1 MVKKILVAYASKY
14 GATREIA
21 QKIGEVLLRSG
32 QVVEVCA
39 VDEVRDL
46 NLYSTVVLGSAIY
59 VGAWHKEAVAFLKA
73 NQDILAGLPVWLF
86 SSGPTGQGDPL
97 ELVEGKLLPAALQLV
112 VDRIRPRDVT
122 LFHGNI
128 DPEKVNPIEKWA
140 VKSLVKKP
148 FGDFRDWDA
157 IAAWS
162 EKIAVSLQEMEVPI

>member
-21 QKIGEVLLRSG
+21 QKIGEVLRRSG
-32 QVVEVCA
+32 QVVEVCP

-46 NLYSTVVLGSAIY
+46 NPYSTVVLGSAIY
-59 VGAWHKEAVAFLKA
+59 IGAWHKEAVAFLKA

-97 ELVEGKLLPAALQLV
+97 ELVEGKLLPAALQPV
-112 VDRIRPRDVT
+112 VDRIQPREVT

-128 DPEKVNPIEKWA
+128 DLEKVNPIEKWA

-148 FGDFRDWDA
+148 FGDFRDWDT

-162 EKIAVSLQEMEVPI
+162 EKIAVSLQ

>member
-1 MVKKILVAYASKY
+1 M
-14 GATREIA
+14 
-21 QKIGEVLLRSG
+21 RS
-32 QVVEVCA
+32 
-39 VDEVRDL
+39 
-46 NLYSTVVLGSAIY
+46 
-59 VGAWHKEAVAFLKA
+59 
-73 NQDILAGLPVWLF
+73 
-86 SSGPTGQGDPL
+86 
-97 ELVEGKLLPAALQLV
+97 
-112 VDRIRPRDVT
+112 RIRPRDVT